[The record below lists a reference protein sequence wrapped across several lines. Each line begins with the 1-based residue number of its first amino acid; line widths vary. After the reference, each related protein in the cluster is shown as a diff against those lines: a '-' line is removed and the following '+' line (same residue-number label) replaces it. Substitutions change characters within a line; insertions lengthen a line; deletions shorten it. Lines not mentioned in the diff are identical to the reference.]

1 MLRTNAEAN
10 AALDKFQEKYLRQTF
25 LQTSINNW
33 KWKITSGDEL
43 QKKKGI
49 ANILLLNFGLFVS
62 HKK

>member
-25 LQTSINNW
+25 LQISINNW
-33 KWKITSGDEL
+33 KRKITSGDEL

-49 ANILLLNFGLFVS
+49 ANILLLNFGFFVS